1 VPAIASLA
9 GLSSDRAW
17 RWRDRMLGRAPKTVL
32 STIAGLDDGRAW
44 AMRVAMAS
52 NCREALDSLIGL
64 DHPTAWQLREA
75 TSSCGRRARS
85 RAWGAGERGARE
97 GPPAARADDVPQ
109 EHLVAEA
116 GGGRRHRQ
124 QPQPD
129 DHGGLSDASYRRG
142 PRHREHGPGALRAD
156 PVSHGHGGLLGAFL
170 GYRLWRRLLPS
181 TLPPSRETAQAQ
193 TLIAIAGALMVVV
206 IGNNA
211 ARAFGLVGL
220 GGFIRFRSGIKD
232 TRDAAVMFV
241 MIGIGMAC
249 GVGAVPLAMVA
260 TLFASVVLTI
270 FDAAAGPACA

>member
-1 VPAIASLA
+1 MPPIVADLGIESMDLA
-9 GLSSDRAW
+9 RFELILF
-17 RWRDRMLGRAPKTVL
+17 RMV
-32 STIAGLDDGRAW
+32 
-44 AMRVAMAS
+44 MA
-52 NCREALDSLIGL
+52 
-64 DHPTAWQLREA
+64 
-75 TSSCGRRARS
+75 
-85 RAWGAGERGARE
+85 
-97 GPPAARADDVPQ
+97 
-109 EHLVAEA
+109 
-116 GGGRRHRQ
+116 
-124 QPQPD
+124 
-129 DHGGLSDASYRRG
+129 
-142 PRHREHGPGALRAD
+142 
-156 PVSHGHGGLLGAFL
+156 GLLGAFL

-249 GVGAVPLAMVA
+249 GVGAIPLAMVA

-270 FDAAAGPACA
+270 FDAGRRARLRMTKVSINATEPGAAWERIHLAFPGARVLELPGPASTQAGKLVMETALADDMDAAGVMRLLQDKQVPGINSVSIDENGKGGVT